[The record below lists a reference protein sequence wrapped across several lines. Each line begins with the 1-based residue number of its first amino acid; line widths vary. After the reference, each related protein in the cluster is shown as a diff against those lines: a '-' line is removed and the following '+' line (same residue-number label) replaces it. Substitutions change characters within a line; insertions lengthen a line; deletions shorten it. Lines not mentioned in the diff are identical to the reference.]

1 MRQIG
6 ELWQASPVGSYAE
19 LRVGP
24 VRVFS
29 FRNGVPDDF
38 LSIFR
43 DDMMRIIKVPGDDYY
58 GEIDADLEEGFE
70 PAEFVDLVK
79 FAAPGS
85 VMAERLDL
93 MGFAPNFIRDL
104 LDSELSAAEKLRIE
118 TAGYMPSGVKRPVEP
133 STAQQWIDAL
143 ASSDEGPESA
153 LWWEGNRRRLIDLL
167 RDLDECAI
175 LRAVLLC
182 FPDEEV
188 TLDLTDLE
196 LGGWLRE
203 HRHDAI
209 ASEAT
214 EIINGLSGMHAPVV
228 VLTEGRTDAEFIK
241 AALDVLCPHLNDL
254 IRFLDYDQKTEGG
267 ASALVRMVRAFA
279 AAGIVNRVVAIFD
292 NDTAAADA
300 VRVLDQSKLPGHIQV
315 CTYPPM
321 ILAQRY
327 PTLGPPRNGISSGTT
342 DYADVNGLAGS
353 IELYLGE
360 DVLTKPDGR
369 LRPVQWKSYFPSL
382 SRYHGEV
389 TEKGSIHDEFRRK
402 CTLATVHPEVV
413 SDQDW
418 RGMRSILDT
427 IVIAAQAAFT
437 EGPPTLRMMTDF

>member
-1 MRQIG
+1 MSSQ
-6 ELWQASPVGSYAE
+6 AE
-19 LRVGP
+19 LRVGR
-24 VRVFS
+24 VEVFS
-29 FRNGVPDDF
+29 FRNGIPDDF

-43 DDMMRIIKVPGDDYY
+43 DDMMQIVKVSGEDYY
-58 GEIDADLEEGFE
+58 GDISEDVQEGFE

-79 FAAPGS
+79 FVAPGP

-93 MGFAPNFIRDL
+93 MGFTSSFVRDL
-104 LDSELSAAEKLRIE
+104 LDRELSAAEQMRIDMIE
-118 TAGYMPSGVKRPVEP
+118 YMPPNYEQP
-133 STAQQWIDAL
+133 AAPTTAQQWIDEF
-143 ASSDEGPESA
+143 ASSEDDPDPA
-153 LWWEGNRRRLIDLL
+153 LWYRGKRRQLTGLL

-175 LRAVLLC
+175 LRAVLLV

-188 TLDLTDLE
+188 TFDLTDLE
-196 LGGWLRE
+196 LGGWLRN

-209 ASEAT
+209 ASEAS

-241 AALDVLCPHLNDL
+241 AALDILSPHLNDL
-254 IRFLDYDQKTEGG
+254 IRFLDYDQRAEGG

-300 VRVLDQSKLPGHIQV
+300 LRVLDRNNLPGHIQV
-315 CTYPPM
+315 CTYPP
-321 ILAQRY
+321 ILLADRY
-327 PTLGPPRNGISSGTT
+327 PTLGPPRNGMSSGTT

-360 DVLTKPDGR
+360 DVLTKPDGQ
-369 LRPVQWKSYFPSL
+369 LRPVQWKSYLPAL

-389 TEKGSIHDEFRRK
+389 IDKSLIHDAFRKK
-402 CTLATVHPEVV
+402 CALVASSPEIA

-418 RGMRSILDT
+418 RGMRSILNT
-427 IVIAAQAAFT
+427 IVSAAQAAFI

>member
-1 MRQIG
+1 VSS
-6 ELWQASPVGSYAE
+6 QAEIRVGSVE
-19 LRVGP
+19 
-24 VRVFS
+24 VFS
-29 FRNGVPDDF
+29 FRNGIPDDF

-43 DDMMRIIKVPGDDYY
+43 DDMMQIVKVPGDDYY
-58 GEIDADLEEGFE
+58 GDISEDLQEGFE

-79 FAAPGS
+79 FIAPGP

-93 MGFAPNFIRDL
+93 MGFTSSFVRDL
-104 LDSELSAAEKLRIE
+104 LDRELSASEQMRINMAE
-118 TAGYMPSGVKRPVEP
+118 YMPADYEP
-133 STAQQWIDAL
+133 STEPVTAQQWIDEFAT
-143 ASSDEGPESA
+143 SEDDPDPDPA
-153 LWWEGNRRRLIDLL
+153 LWRQGRRERLTGLL
-167 RDLDECAI
+167 QDLDECAI
-175 LRAVLLC
+175 LRAVLLA

-188 TLDLTDLE
+188 TFDLTDLE
-196 LGGWLRE
+196 LGGWLRN

-209 ASEAT
+209 ASEAS

-241 AALDVLCPHLNDL
+241 AALEILSPHLNDL

-300 VRVLDQSKLPGHIQV
+300 LRVLDRNKLPGHIQI
-315 CTYPPM
+315 CTYPP
-321 ILAQRY
+321 IALAGRY
-327 PTLGPPRNGISSGTT
+327 PTLGPPRNGMSSGTT

-353 IELYLGE
+353 VELYLGE
-360 DVLTKPDGR
+360 DVLTNTDGQ
-369 LRPVQWKSYFPSL
+369 LRPVQWKSYLSAL

-389 TEKGSIHDEFRRK
+389 TEKSLIHDEFRKK
-402 CTLATVHPEVV
+402 CALATASPEVI

-418 RGMRSILDT
+418 DGMRLILHT
-427 IVIAAQAAFT
+427 IAVAAQAAFI
-437 EGPPTLRMMTDF
+437 EGPPTLRMITDF